1 MKTHTAIALA
11 AAVLLSGATAASAAT
26 TMAPKASD
34 MLNLSATQQKTAWKD
49 INKAATDQT
58 APSSFTAMKGQTVPS
73 ALKIE
78 QVPRQAARD
87 VPALGA
93 YDFAK
98 VSGKLLIVN
107 PSDKKVAEVITG

>member
-1 MKTHTAIALA
+1 MKTQTAIALA

-34 MLNLSATQQKTAWKD
+34 MLDLSAAQQKTAWND
-49 INKAATDQT
+49 INKTATDQT
-58 APSSFTAMKGQTVPS
+58 APASFTAMKGQTVPS

-78 QVPRQAARD
+78 QVPRQAVRD

-107 PSDKKVAEVITG
+107 PTDKKVAAVITG